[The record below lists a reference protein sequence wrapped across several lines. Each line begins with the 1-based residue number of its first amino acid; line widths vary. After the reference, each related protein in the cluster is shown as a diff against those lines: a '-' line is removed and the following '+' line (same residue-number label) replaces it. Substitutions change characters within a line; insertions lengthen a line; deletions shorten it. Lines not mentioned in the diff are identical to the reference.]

1 MHLHGEGSGYSLSS
15 RKLLSQLLI
24 SRKFIGPAYALG
36 LFCIFFFTGHI
47 EAAGVVVA
55 LALFVPLLYGY
66 AFITK
71 QPASFYHV
79 QAPRIVSML
88 FAMVIAIVV
97 YLARDIDF
105 IYLIAYPV
113 AIGVY
118 STNSYR
124 FRSTALLLSLTCIV
138 ASLVPVLSVYSV
150 MVFLTTYILVFVF
163 SHMFSIRIDSDNVTI
178 KRLAVKDALTE
189 LKNRRALELDSSR
202 KDIKEKTKGVI
213 FLDVDFFK
221 SMNDKYGHVFGDE
234 VLKAVAKSICE
245 TIDVDDIAYRYGGE
259 EFVVL
264 TQGKD
269 DCEATALNIREAIE
283 NITLENGVTF
293 TASVGFARA
302 DDISDINILI
312 KQSDDAMYHA
322 KSEGRNRVVMFGS
335 SMKTVSDTGE

>member
-1 MHLHGEGSGYSLSS
+1 MNLHGEGSEYSLSS
-15 RKLLSQLLI
+15 RKLLSQLSI
-24 SRKFIGPAYALG
+24 SRKFIGPAYAFG
-36 LFCIFFFTGHI
+36 LFCIFFYTGHV
-47 EAAGVVVA
+47 EAAWVVVG

-71 QPASFYHV
+71 KPASFYHV
-79 QAPRIVSML
+79 QAPCIISML
-88 FAMVIAIVV
+88 FAMVIAVVV
-97 YLARDIDF
+97 YLARDVDF

-124 FRSTALLLSLTCIV
+124 FRSTALLLSLACIFL
-138 ASLVPVLSVYSV
+138 SLVSVLSTYSI

-163 SHMFSIRIDSDNVTI
+163 AHMFSLRIDSDNATI
-178 KRLAVKDALTE
+178 KQLAVKDALTE
-189 LKNRRALELDSSR
+189 LKNRRALELDSSKR
-202 KDIKEKTKGVI
+202 KIQENNKGVI

-221 SMNDKYGHVFGDE
+221 SINDKYGHVFGDD

-245 TIDVDDIAYRYGGE
+245 TIDVEDIAYRYGGE

-269 DCEATALNIREAIE
+269 DCEEKALKIREAIE
-283 NITLENGVTF
+283 NITLANGVTF
-293 TASVGFARA
+293 TASVGFACA
-302 DDISDINILI
+302 DDVSDINILI

-335 SMKTVSDTGE
+335 TMKTVSDTGE